1 MAQSP
6 LFSAFLTPHRALN
19 AKGIRYVIAFTAIMA
34 SIPSIF
40 FFSIGAWPIVGLM
53 GLDVAVLWW
62 AMSVSLK
69 SGDAFEEV
77 TLWPDTLEVRHVTA
91 WGKERQHK
99 FNPFYVRLRVDR
111 DYEDRV
117 IHLVLSVRQQRLEI
131 GTFLTPDD
139 KASFA
144 QVFGAAL
151 VDARR

>member
-1 MAQSP
+1 MDQ
-6 LFSAFLTPHRALN
+6 
-19 AKGIRYVIAFTAIMA
+19 KGIRYVIAFTAIMA
-34 SIPSIF
+34 SIPGIF
-40 FFSIGAWPIVGLM
+40 FFAIGAWPIVGLL

-62 AMSVSLK
+62 AMSTSLK

-77 TLWPDTLEVRHVTA
+77 TLWAHELEIRHVTA
-91 WGKERQHK
+91 KGKEHQHK
-99 FNPFYVRLRVDR
+99 FNPFYVRFRVLR

-117 IHLVLSVRQQRLEI
+117 TNLILSVRRQELEI